1 MTGRDHA
8 ASCDGD
14 SADQAGHSDHGHGHG
29 GTWPALSSYGS
40 INGAPDL
47 EEAEKGGHDDHC
59 DHGHGSGGHVDHN
72 MWGLFVHFL
81 GDVFTSLLVLAVG
94 LIYLYHD
101 RLEKDAWGRNAV
113 KYADPAASVL
123 SAIII
128 VMASKG
134 LVKSCA
140 WVLMQAAPDHVDI
153 ARLLFL
159 VSKVDGVMAVH
170 ELHVWQLVDSITVA
184 TVHVVIHADRGAE
197 INAILESIRATF
209 HKFDIHVST
218 IQPELVSQLPAEDL
232 AAGCVISGG
241 NPCAEECGA
250 EPCCPDTVHEQNEF
264 RRRKYVT

>member
-1 MTGRDHA
+1 MLTDAGLTLA
-8 ASCDGD
+8 A
-14 SADQAGHSDHGHGHG
+14 AGQH
-29 GTWPALSSYGS
+29 
-40 INGAPDL
+40 
-47 EEAEKGGHDDHC
+47 
-59 DHGHGSGGHVDHN
+59 
-72 MWGLFVHFL
+72 
-81 GDVFTSLLVLAVG
+81 
-94 LIYLYHD
+94 
-101 RLEKDAWGRNAV
+101 
-113 KYADPAASVL
+113 
-123 SAIII
+123 
-128 VMASKG
+128 
-134 LVKSCA
+134 
-140 WVLMQAAPDHVDI
+140 
-153 ARLLFL
+153 RLLFL